1 MQAKDV
7 MTHPVISV
15 STRASI
21 LEAVRL
27 MLQHKISGLPVFDE
41 SGKLAG
47 IVSEGDFLRR
57 AETDTL
63 RRRPRWIEL
72 LVGPG
77 KLADEYV
84 HASTRKVS
92 EVMTAEVHTVSEN
105 APLNE
110 VVTIM
115 EQNHIK
121 RVPVMY
127 RDEVVGIVT
136 RTDLLR
142 ALINGAKPRLSS
154 ADDATIRGQ
163 LLSHLAQQ
171 RWAPV
176 GTIDVVVRNGIV
188 TFSGFITDERE
199 RRALCTAAENIP
211 GVKKVEDQLAWL
223 VPGTG
228 IMVGP
233 VIITGS
239 GKS

>member
-15 STRASI
+15 STRGSI

-27 MLQHKISGLPVFDE
+27 MLQNKISGLPVFDD
-41 SGKLAG
+41 SGRLAG
-47 IVSEGDFLRR
+47 IISEGDFLRR

-72 LVGPG
+72 FVGPG

-105 APLNE
+105 APLDE

-127 RDEVVGIVT
+127 RENVVGIVT

-142 ALINGAKPRLSS
+142 VLINGAKPRPSS
-154 ADDATIRGQ
+154 ADDAAIRGQ

-176 GTIDVVVRNGIV
+176 GTIDVKVRNGFV
-188 TFSGFITDERE
+188 TLSGFITDERE
-199 RRALCTAAENIP
+199 RRALCVAAENIP

-228 IMVGP
+228 VMIPPLV
-233 VIITGS
+233 ITGS
-239 GKS
+239 GK

>member
-1 MQAKDV
+1 MQAKAV

-47 IVSEGDFLRR
+47 IVSDGDFLRR

-63 RRRPRWIEL
+63 RRRPRWIEFF
-72 LVGPG
+72 VGPG

-121 RVPVMY
+121 RVPVMH
-127 RDEVVGIVT
+127 REELVGIVT

-142 ALINGAKPRLSS
+142 ALINGAKPRCRRPMTSLFAGSCSRIWLS
-154 ADDATIRGQ
+154 RGGLRSE
-163 LLSHLAQQ
+163 LLMSRYAMESSRFQ
-171 RWAPV
+171 ASSPTK
-176 GTIDVVVRNGIV
+176 GNA
-188 TFSGFITDERE
+188 ERYVL
-199 RRALCTAAENIP
+199 RQKIFR
-211 GVKKVEDQLAWL
+211 
-223 VPGTG
+223 
-228 IMVGP
+228 
-233 VIITGS
+233 GS
-239 GKS
+239 KR

>member
-15 STRASI
+15 STQASI

-63 RRRPRWIEL
+63 RRRPRWIEFF
-72 LVGPG
+72 VGPG

-92 EVMTAEVHTVSEN
+92 EVMTADVHTVSEN

-121 RVPVMY
+121 CVPVMH
-127 RDEVVGIVT
+127 REEVVGIVA

-142 ALINGAKPRLSS
+142 ALINGAKPRLS
-154 ADDATIRGQ
+154 
-163 LLSHLAQQ
+163 
-171 RWAPV
+171 V
-176 GTIDVVVRNGIV
+176 GTESSRFQASSPTKGNA
-188 TFSGFITDERE
+188 
-199 RRALCTAAENIP
+199 ALYVLRQKIFRGSKRSRISSP
-211 GVKKVEDQLAWL
+211 GWYLELE
-223 VPGTG
+223 
-228 IMVGP
+228 
-233 VIITGS
+233 
-239 GKS
+239 

>member
-15 STRASI
+15 STRGSI

-72 LVGPG
+72 FVGPG

-105 APLNE
+105 AALDE

-127 RDEVVGIVT
+127 REEVVGIVT

-142 ALINGAKPRLSS
+142 ALINGQSHACRRPMTPLFAGSYSR
-154 ADDATIRGQ
+154 
-163 LLSHLAQQ
+163 HLAQQ
-171 RWAPV
+171 RWAPI

-228 IMVGP
+228 VMVGP

-239 GKS
+239 GK

>member
-15 STRASI
+15 SSRGSI
-21 LEAVRL
+21 LGAVRL
-27 MLQHKISGLPVFDE
+27 MLQHKISGLPVLDE
-41 SGKLAG
+41 SGSLAG
-47 IVSEGDFLRR
+47 IVSEGDLLRR

-63 RRRPRWIEL
+63 RRRPRWIEF

-84 HASTRKVS
+84 HASTRKIS
-92 EVMTAEVHTVSEN
+92 EVMTSEVHTVSEN
-105 APLNE
+105 APLDD
-110 VVTIM
+110 VITTM

-127 RDEVVGIVT
+127 REKLVGIVT

-142 ALINGAKPRLSS
+142 ALINATKPRLSS
-154 ADDATIRGQ
+154 ADDGTIRGQ

-171 RWAPV
+171 KWAPV
-176 GTIDVVVRNGIV
+176 DTIDVAVRNGNV

-211 GVKKVEDQLAWL
+211 GVKSVEDQLAWL

-228 IMVGP
+228 VMVAP
-233 VIITGS
+233 VVITGS
-239 GKS
+239 GK

>member
-15 STRASI
+15 STRDLI
-21 LEAVRL
+21 GKAVLL
-27 MLQHKISGLPVFDE
+27 MLQHKISGLPVFDDSE
-41 SGKLAG
+41 KLAG

-63 RRRPRWIEL
+63 RRRPRWVEF

-105 APLNE
+105 APLDE
-110 VVTIM
+110 VVAIM
-115 EQNHIK
+115 ERNHIK

-127 RDEVVGIVT
+127 REKVVGIVT
-136 RTDLLR
+136 RADILR
-142 ALINGAKPRLSS
+142 ALIDGTKPRLSS
-154 ADDATIRGQ
+154 ADDITIRGQ

-176 GTIDVVVRNGIV
+176 GTIDVAVRNGVV

-211 GVKKVEDQLAWL
+211 GVKRVEDQLAWV

-228 IMVGP
+228 VMIPPLV
-233 VIITGS
+233 ITG
-239 GKS
+239 GK